1 MAGQIKLNH
10 IIIILP
16 VERALFEN
24 MKPLLI
30 SLLLL
35 NSACTFSEA
44 KDCNDS
50 STQLE
55 MNTCASTVLTAKQK
69 ELNSVISQ
77 HRVLLEKNNEA
88 SMLNL
93 FDQSN
98 LSWLKYAEDHCES
111 VSSLYQGGSIYNFSL
126 LSCKTTLTKQ
136 RIQELKTS
144 YSDTIETLE
153 KGSP

>member
-1 MAGQIKLNH
+1 
-10 IIIILP
+10 
-16 VERALFEN
+16 

-35 NSACTFSEA
+35 HSACTFSEA

-50 STQLE
+50 KTQLE
-55 MNTCASTVLTAKQK
+55 MNTCASTVLTTKKK
-69 ELNSVISQ
+69 ELDFIISQ
-77 HRVLLEKNNEA
+77 HRSLLKKSNEA

-98 LSWLKYAEDHCES
+98 LSWLKYKNDHCES

-126 LSCKTTLTKQ
+126 LSCKKILTEQ

-144 YSDTIETLE
+144 YSDTIEILE